1 MPNKHLKRFLKV
13 GLPVLGAL
21 GAAAAALGVG
31 HHLGHQAGMA
41 AGHQA
46 GMAAGHQ
53 AGMLE
58 GHQAGVELANRLHNE
73 YNAMRGRDDVTVM

>member
-1 MPNKHLKRFLKV
+1 MPSKHLKRFIKV

-31 HHLGHQAGMA
+31 HHLGHQAGMLE
-41 AGHQA
+41 
-46 GMAAGHQ
+46 GHQ

-58 GHQAGVELANRLHNE
+58 GHRAGVELANRMHNE
-73 YNAMRGRDDVTVM
+73 YNASRGRDSVTIM